1 MDILFRSPPVCR
13 LFIFGRR
20 AGRESEKTR
29 AKPGMPVLTTAS
41 VFCMIIHRKSDADK
55 ETGDYETGFGYRTLR
70 LRKGA

>member
-1 MDILFRSPPVCR
+1 MDILFCCPRFADFSFSDGARGGNPKK
-13 LFIFGRR
+13 R
-20 AGRESEKTR
+20 AQ
-29 AKPGMPVLTTAS
+29 KPGMPVLTTAS